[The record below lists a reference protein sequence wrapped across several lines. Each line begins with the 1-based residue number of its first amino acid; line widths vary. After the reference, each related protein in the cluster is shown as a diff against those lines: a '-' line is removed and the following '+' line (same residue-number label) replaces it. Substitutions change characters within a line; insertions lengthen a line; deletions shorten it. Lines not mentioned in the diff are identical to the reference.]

1 MDRENRKNI
10 TYVNWALI
18 VVNIVVFLWIELGGS
33 SEDTVWMVE
42 HGAMFGPFVLERGE
56 YYRVFTAMFLHFGV
70 SHLMNN
76 MLILFVLGT
85 YLEKAFG
92 QLKYLIF
99 YLLCGISANVC
110 SLWYYMRREPMT
122 VSAGASGAIFGVM
135 GGLLWAVIRNKGH
148 LEGFNTRQLFFM
160 LLLSLYLGFNSIGV
174 NNVSHITG
182 ILTGFLL
189 AVILYHPKNRD

>member
-1 MDRENRKNI
+1 MDKENRKNI

-18 VVNIVVFLWIELGGS
+18 LINIIVFLWIELGGS
-33 SEDTVWMVE
+33 SEDTAWMVE
-42 HGAMFGPFVLERGE
+42 HGAMFGPFLLERGE

-76 MLILFVLGT
+76 MLILFVIGN
-85 YLEKAFG
+85 YLEKVFG
-92 QLKYLIF
+92 RLKYLIF

-110 SLWYYMRREPMT
+110 SLWYYMNRDPMT
-122 VSAGASGAIFGVM
+122 VSAGASGAVFGVM

-148 LEGFNTRQLFFM
+148 LEGLHTRQLVFM
-160 LLLSLYLGFNSIGV
+160 LLLSLYLGFSSIGV

-182 ILTGFLL
+182 MLTGFLL
-189 AVILYHPKNRD
+189 AVILYHPKNLD